1 MSDARQFP
9 TRGSRMRSTLSDTF
23 WILVLSVIVLFA
35 FFVALGA
42 FSPAEVAGLSLG
54 VAVLALLWT
63 AHALWQSR
71 HRDGRDPAAVRNR
84 ERRGF

>member
-1 MSDARQFP
+1 M
-9 TRGSRMRSTLSDTF
+9 LSVMGDTF

-42 FSPAEVAGLSLG
+42 FSPAEVVGLSVA
-54 VAVLALLWT
+54 VAVLAVLWI
-63 AHALWQSR
+63 AHAMWEAR
-71 HRDGRDPAAVRNR
+71 HRDGRDPATVRAR